1 MAGHENKKDY
11 NEFILGGTGSAEEP
25 AGFRIISY
33 PFDKYEV
40 KIVLNDKNEFV
51 EIAEIKINKDFLSY
65 KQKGRLKA
73 LPDEGEFY
81 DKD

>member
-1 MAGHENKKDY
+1 MPRDIKDY
-11 NEFILGGTGSAEEP
+11 AELTSGGTGSADETTELKT
-25 AGFRIISY
+25 IIY

-40 KIVLNDKNEFV
+40 TIVLNSKNEFV

-65 KQKGRLKA
+65 KQRGRLRS

-81 DKD
+81 EK